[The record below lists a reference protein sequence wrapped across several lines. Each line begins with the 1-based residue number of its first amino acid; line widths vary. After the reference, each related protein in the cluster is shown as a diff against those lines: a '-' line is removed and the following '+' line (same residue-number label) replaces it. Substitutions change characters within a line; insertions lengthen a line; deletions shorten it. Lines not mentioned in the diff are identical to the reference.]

1 MLTPAPQAKTKRL
14 LRRLNADFRG
24 KAPLRNKRSKR
35 SEVMEING
43 AEAHVIV
50 DNRRMVHRA
59 PVGGRLRLAL
69 AALMVVLVIAFL
81 IGLSVGYQPLDLAA
95 IKSDPIAS
103 AVFFR
108 LRLPRVLM
116 AGLVGASLA
125 MVGAALQALFRN
137 PLADPF
143 TLGVSGGASLGAS
156 IAIAFGLGLNLA
168 GVPLI
173 FVAAFAGGAMSVL
186 LVYRLARSGGGIMLP
201 GALLLAGVVL
211 NLCASAGVLVIQYL
225 TSYGR
230 ALQILRWLIGSL
242 DVVGFDLL
250 WKMLIFLFPA
260 WLVLVAQARDLHLLA
275 TGEEPA
281 ASLGVNVRRTERMV
295 FLAASLI
302 VGVTVSVGGAIGF
315 VGLIVPH
322 AARLLFGQDVRVLLP
337 ASFLLG
343 AAFLILADTLARVA
357 ISPGELPVGAITA
370 LLGGPV
376 FLLLLRRQQR
386 YSAM

>member
-1 MLTPAPQAKTKRL
+1 MPSVQK
-14 LRRLNADFRG
+14 
-24 KAPLRNKRSKR
+24 
-35 SEVMEING
+35 SESLSATVESARARQWG
-43 AEAHVIV
+43 RAEV
-50 DNRRMVHRA
+50 
-59 PVGGRLRLAL
+59 RLRVALPLLLVGLVLAL
-69 AALMVVLVIAFL
+69 L
-81 IGLSVGYQPLDLAA
+81 IGLYMGYQPLDLASLR
-95 IKSDPIAS
+95 SDPLAR
-103 AVFFR
+103 AVFLH
-108 LRLPRVLM
+108 LRLPRVVM

-125 MVGAALQALFRN
+125 MAGAALQALFRN

-156 IAIAFGLGLNLA
+156 IAIAFGLGLNLV

-173 FVAAFAGGAMSVL
+173 FIAAFVGASISVL
-186 LVYRLARSGGGIMLP
+186 LVYRLARSGGGVMLP

-211 NLCASAGVLVIQYL
+211 NLSASAGVLVIQYL
-225 TSYGR
+225 ASYGR

-242 DVVGFDLL
+242 DVVGFDLI
-250 WKMLIFLFPA
+250 WKMLVFLIPG
-260 WLVLVAQARDLHLLA
+260 WLVLIAQARDLHLLA
-275 TGEEPA
+275 TGEESA
-281 ASLGVNVRRTERMV
+281 ASLGVDVRRTERMV
-295 FLAASLI
+295 FMASSLI

-343 AAFLILADTLARVA
+343 AAFLILADTVARVA
-357 ISPGELPVGAITA
+357 ISPSELPVGAITA

-376 FLLLLRRQQR
+376 FLILLRRQQR

>member
-1 MLTPAPQAKTKRL
+1 MPSIAPQSAAAELKADIAQSRAGKRA
-14 LRRLNADFRG
+14 R
-24 KAPLRNKRSKR
+24 
-35 SEVMEING
+35 
-43 AEAHVIV
+43 
-50 DNRRMVHRA
+50 
-59 PVGGRLRLAL
+59 VGLRLRVAVPLLIAGL
-69 AALMVVLVIAFL
+69 IIAFL
-81 IGLSVGYQPLDLAA
+81 IGLYVGYQPLSFAA
-95 IKSDPIAS
+95 LKNDPIAR

-108 LRLPRVLM
+108 LRLPRVIM

-137 PLADPF
+137 PLAEPF

-156 IAIAFGLGLNLA
+156 VAIAFGLGLNLV
-168 GVPLI
+168 GVPFI
-173 FVAAFAGGAMSVL
+173 FIAAFVGAAVSVL
-186 LVYRLARSGGGIMLP
+186 LVYRLARSGGGTLLP

-211 NLCASAGVLVIQYL
+211 NLSASAGVLVIQYL
-225 TSYGR
+225 ASYGR

-242 DVVGFDLL
+242 DVVGFDLI
-250 WKMLIFLFPA
+250 WKMLVFLIPG
-260 WLVLVAQARDLHLLA
+260 WLVLIAYARDLHLLA
-275 TGEEPA
+275 TGETDSA
-281 ASLGVNVRRTERMV
+281 ASLGVDVKRTERMV
-295 FLAASLI
+295 FLASSL
-302 VGVTVSVGGAIGF
+302 VVAVTVSVGGAIGF

-322 AARLLFGQDVRVLLP
+322 AARLVFGQDVRVLLP

-376 FLLLLRRQQR
+376 FLLLLKRQQR